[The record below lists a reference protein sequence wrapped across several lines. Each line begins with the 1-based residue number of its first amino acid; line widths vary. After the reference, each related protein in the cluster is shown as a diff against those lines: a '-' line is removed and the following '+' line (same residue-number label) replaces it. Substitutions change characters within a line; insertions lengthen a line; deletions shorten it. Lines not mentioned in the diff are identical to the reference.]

1 MNKIILLFLLTF
13 CLLSCVKVKT
23 TKISNDIKI
32 VKYAYSKNKEV
43 FTIKKFNKEF
53 NQWFEAECPNIHKP
67 RLEIINFSDNC
78 IKDLKYTKLAKV
90 KMASIIQNL
99 QNDSNST
106 ETTQSTE
113 TTETTQSTESTE
125 TAQSAENIQ
134 PQQPQQPQT
143 PSELE

>member
-1 MNKIILLFLLTF
+1 MIKIVLLIYLIFGLP
-13 CLLSCVKVKT
+13 SCAKVET

-43 FTIKKFNKEF
+43 FIIKKFNKEF
-53 NQWFEAECPNIHKP
+53 NQWFEAECSNVHKP

-90 KMASIIQNL
+90 KMISIIQNL

-113 TTETTQSTESTE
+113 STETTQP
-125 TAQSAENIQ
+125 AENIQ
-134 PQQPQQPQT
+134 PQQSQQP
-143 PSELE
+143 SES

>member
-1 MNKIILLFLLTF
+1 MTKIVLSFLLTF
-13 CLLSCVKVKT
+13 GLLSCAKVET
-23 TKISNDIKI
+23 VKISNDIKI

-43 FTIKKFNKEF
+43 FIIKKFNKEF
-53 NQWFEAECPNIHKP
+53 NQWFEAECSNVHKP

-90 KMASIIQNL
+90 KMISIIQNL

-113 TTETTQSTESTE
+113 STETTQSTESTE
-125 TAQSAENIQ
+125 TTQPAENIQ
-134 PQQPQQPQT
+134 PQQSQQP
-143 PSELE
+143 SES